1 VGDSTGPE
9 SKDGDQQPS
18 SPAGK
23 HFILV
28 RPYLEPL
35 IAELV
40 TTSGIGSD
48 SHVLDDVVDVQSS
61 LGDLDYRLASFRNDR
76 GYVRRRLVTGLELG
90 QRADL
95 DVLCA
100 AYSEWLLDDIY
111 ITFKHTVSRTTIQSR
126 QMESRAEHVVIKA
139 RKRGNDIDA
148 YRIDRRMKALREGIL
163 PYVPNNLRSTS
174 ALYITGTVDPKQV
187 PLCVSPSYRSSWAW
201 SHLGQWFNSFLAG
214 LRKKCRTIEVFV
226 KNGKLFAR
234 EVCAKIYVLRSWESH
249 ESGWPHFHAIL
260 CFEGYHWKIFQF
272 TSKKTGRTTWR
283 VKDKNKIAESW
294 THGFVDVLAL
304 TRGTLDKNIL
314 SVLWYVSKNL
324 SDMDYRLVRSWPLK
338 RRQTESIL
346 WHFGMRSFS
355 VSRALLSHD
364 CEPSED
370 EFIKP
375 SSITQVGQHDLEG
388 NLAILEEHL
397 WEFIGLVRR
406 TDTELARDDWEKT
419 YPNPPDWLDRTWQP
433 WNSHGGL
440 GWSSSWL
447 SGGS

>member
-1 VGDSTGPE
+1 MIAPE
-9 SKDGDQQPS
+9 TLL
-18 SPAGK
+18 A
-23 HFILV
+23 
-28 RPYLEPL
+28 EPL
-35 IAELV
+35 DDC
-40 TTSGIGSD
+40 GFSD
-48 SHVLDDVVDVQSS
+48 SRALADVIDVQSS
-61 LGDLDYRLASFRNDR
+61 LGDLDNRLASFRNDR
-76 GYVRRRLVTGLELG
+76 GYVRRRLVTGLDLG

-100 AYSEWLLDDIY
+100 VYSEWLLDDIY
-111 ITFKHTVSRTTIQSR
+111 ITFKHTVSRTTIHSAQIAST
-126 QMESRAEHVVIKA
+126 SEHVVIKA
-139 RKRGNDIDA
+139 RKRGNDVDA

-201 SHLGQWFNSFLAG
+201 KHFGRWFNSFLAG
-214 LRKKCRTIEVFV
+214 LRAKCITVEISASKKT
-226 KNGKLFAR
+226 GKPRVR
-234 EVCAKIYVLRSWESH
+234 EVRAKIYVLRSWESH

-260 CFEGYHWKIFQF
+260 CFEGYPWEIFQF
-272 TSKKTGRTTWR
+272 TSKKTGKTTWR
-283 VKDKNKIAESW
+283 VKDKKRIAESW

-304 TRGTLDKNIL
+304 TRGTLDKNIQN
-314 SVLWYVSKNL
+314 VLWYVSKNL

-375 SSITQVGQHDLEG
+375 SSTTQVGQHDLEG
-388 NLAILEEHL
+388 NLAILEKHL

-447 SGGS
+447 SGGT